1 MQPYHL
7 YMFQTIAKED
17 KIQETIAGAVSLTSP
32 TQETNLK
39 KKGCNTFPSLA
50 SAATHILYTLFQSG
64 EKYIIFL
71 SPCQL
76 ALVAKY
82 SFKFCRWDRGNKG
95 QLTLTQKS
103 KVFSAI
109 LE

>member
-50 SAATHILYTLFQSG
+50 SAAKHILYTLFQNG
-64 EKYIIFL
+64 GKYIIFCL
-71 SPCQL
+71 HVNWPL
-76 ALVAKY
+76 LP
-82 SFKFCRWDRGNKG
+82 NIP
-95 QLTLTQKS
+95 LN
-103 KVFSAI
+103 SADGI
-109 LE
+109 EATRAN